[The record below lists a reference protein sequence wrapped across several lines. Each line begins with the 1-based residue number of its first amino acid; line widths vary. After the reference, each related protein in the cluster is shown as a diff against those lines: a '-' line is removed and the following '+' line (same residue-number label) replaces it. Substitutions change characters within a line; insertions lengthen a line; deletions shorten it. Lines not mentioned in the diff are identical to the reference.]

1 MNIAI
6 LSVSKKGKILSS
18 KLKLLLSQDPTI
30 INVDTYHKNIKNNI
44 DNIFIDNEDKN
55 LKYDAIIGI
64 MATGI
69 LIRSIAK
76 KIKNKVIDPAILA
89 MDDNGKFTISL
100 LSGHLGRANEL
111 TLKISKL
118 INSEP
123 VITTATDINN
133 KIGIDSLSNKYY
145 WEIINKNEILEFNK
159 AILDEK
165 NIKIFLNNNENSNVK
180 YSTDLKDFLKNKNK
194 NTLEIIDLKDNEMSI
209 KNIDNIFISSTIS
222 NSMYNSNTKFN
233 HDESS
238 YNLSKDNKFDIFA
251 NFNNHY
257 IFFKQKKLV
266 VGIGSRADIKKEN
279 VLNTIKIAMHN
290 LNIPIERI
298 DAIATAEIKANEEGI
313 LKTAKHLKIPLK
325 IVSLNEIRKLN
336 NKNMSHSDFVK
347 DKFNI
352 PGVAEPSALI
362 IANKNENKSKL
373 IHKKIAINGVTVAVA
388 VSN

>member
-18 KLKLLLSQDPTI
+18 KLKSLLSKDPTI
-30 INVDTYHKNIKNNI
+30 ITVDTYHKNIKNNI
-44 DNIFIDNEDKN
+44 DNIFIDNEDKT

-76 KIKNKVIDPAILA
+76 KIKNKAIDPAILA

-111 TLKISKL
+111 ALKISKL

-165 NIKIFLNNNENSNVK
+165 NIKIFLNNDENSNVR
-180 YSTDLKDFLKNKNK
+180 YIRDLNDFLTNKNK
-194 NTLEIIDLKDNEMSI
+194 NTVEIIDLKDNEMSLN
-209 KNIDNIFISSTIS
+209 NIDNIFISSTIT
-222 NSMYNSNTKFN
+222 NSVYNSNTKSN
-233 HDESS
+233 QDE
-238 YNLSKDNKFDIFA
+238 YNNMYKDNYFDIFA

-257 IFFKQKKLV
+257 LFFKQKKLV
-266 VGIGSRADIKKEN
+266 VGIGSRADIKEKN
-279 VLNTIKIAMHN
+279 VLNAIKLAMHN
-290 LNIPIERI
+290 LKLPLGRI
-298 DAIATAEIKANEEGI
+298 DAIATVEIKSNEEGI
-313 LKTAKHLKIPLK
+313 LKTAKHLKTPLK
-325 IVSLNEIRKLN
+325 IVSLNEIRRLN
-336 NKNMSHSDFVK
+336 NKTISHSDFVK
-347 DKFNI
+347 NKFNI
-352 PGVAEPSALI
+352 PGVAEPAALI
-362 IANKNENKSKL
+362 IANKNENNSKL

>member
-18 KLKLLLSQDPTI
+18 KLKSLLSKDPTI
-30 INVDTYHKNIKNNI
+30 ITVDTYHKNIKNNI
-44 DNIFIDNEDKN
+44 DNIFIDNEDKT

-76 KIKNKVIDPAILA
+76 KIKNKAIDPAILA

-123 VITTATDINN
+123 VITTATDTNN

-165 NIKIFLNNNENSNVK
+165 NIKIFLNNDENSNVR
-180 YSTDLKDFLKNKNK
+180 YIRDLNDFLTNK
-194 NTLEIIDLKDNEMSI
+194 NTVEIIDLKDNEMSI
-209 KNIDNIFISSTIS
+209 NNIDNIFISSTIT
-222 NSMYNSNTKFN
+222 NSVYNSNTKSN
-233 HDESS
+233 QDE
-238 YNLSKDNKFDIFA
+238 YNNMYKDNYFDIFA

-257 IFFKQKKLV
+257 LFFKQKKLV
-266 VGIGSRADIKKEN
+266 VGIGSRADIKEKN
-279 VLNTIKIAMHN
+279 VLNAIKLAMHN
-290 LNIPIERI
+290 LKLPLGRI
-298 DAIATAEIKANEEGI
+298 DAIATVEIKSNEEGI
-313 LKTAKHLKIPLK
+313 LKTAKHLKTPLK
-325 IVSLNEIRKLN
+325 IVSLNEIRRLN
-336 NKNMSHSDFVK
+336 NKTISHSDFVK
-347 DKFNI
+347 NKFNI
-352 PGVAEPSALI
+352 PGVAEPAALI
-362 IANKNENKSKL
+362 IANKNENNSKL

>member
-18 KLKLLLSQDPTI
+18 KLKSLLSKDPTI
-30 INVDTYHKNIKNNI
+30 ITVDTYHKNIKNNI
-44 DNIFIDNEDKN
+44 DNIFIDNEDKT

-76 KIKNKVIDPAILA
+76 KIKNKAIDPAILA

-111 TLKISKL
+111 ALKISKL

-165 NIKIFLNNNENSNVK
+165 NIKIFLNNDENSNVR
-180 YSTDLKDFLKNKNK
+180 YIRDLNDFLTNKNK
-194 NTLEIIDLKDNEMSI
+194 NTVEIIDLKDNEMSI
-209 KNIDNIFISSTIS
+209 NNIDNIFISSTIT
-222 NSMYNSNTKFN
+222 NSVYNSNTKSN
-233 HDESS
+233 QDE
-238 YNLSKDNKFDIFA
+238 YNNMYKDNYFDIFA

-257 IFFKQKKLV
+257 LFFKQKKLV
-266 VGIGSRADIKKEN
+266 VGIGSRADIKEKN
-279 VLNTIKIAMHN
+279 VLNAIKLAMHN
-290 LNIPIERI
+290 LKLPLGRI
-298 DAIATAEIKANEEGI
+298 DAIATVEIKSNEEGI
-313 LKTAKHLKIPLK
+313 LKTAKHLKTPLK
-325 IVSLNEIRKLN
+325 IVSLNEIRRLN
-336 NKNMSHSDFVK
+336 NKTISHSDFVK
-347 DKFNI
+347 NKFNI
-352 PGVAEPSALI
+352 PGVAEPAALI
-362 IANKNENKSKL
+362 IANKNENNSKL

>member
-18 KLKLLLSQDPTI
+18 KLKSLLSKDPTI
-30 INVDTYHKNIKNNI
+30 ITVDTYHKNIKNNI
-44 DNIFIDNEDKN
+44 DNIFIDNEDKT

-69 LIRSIAK
+69 LVRSIAK
-76 KIKNKVIDPAILA
+76 KIKNKAIDPAILA

-111 TLKISKL
+111 ALKISKL

-123 VITTATDINN
+123 VITTATDTNN

-165 NIKIFLNNNENSNVK
+165 NIKIFLNNDENSNVR
-180 YSTDLKDFLKNKNK
+180 YIRDLNDFLTNKNK
-194 NTLEIIDLKDNEMSI
+194 NTVEIIDLKDNEMSI
-209 KNIDNIFISSTIS
+209 NNIDNIFISSTIT
-222 NSMYNSNTKFN
+222 NSVYNSNTKSN
-233 HDESS
+233 QDE
-238 YNLSKDNKFDIFA
+238 YNNMYKDNYFDIFA

-257 IFFKQKKLV
+257 LFFKQKKLV
-266 VGIGSRADIKKEN
+266 VGIGSRADIKEKN
-279 VLNTIKIAMHN
+279 VLNAIKLAMHN
-290 LNIPIERI
+290 LKLPLGRI
-298 DAIATAEIKANEEGI
+298 DAIATVEIKSNEEGI
-313 LKTAKHLKIPLK
+313 LKTAKHLKTPLK
-325 IVSLNEIRKLN
+325 IVSLNEIRRLN
-336 NKNMSHSDFVK
+336 NKTISHSDFVK
-347 DKFNI
+347 NKFNI
-352 PGVAEPSALI
+352 PGVAEPAALI
-362 IANKNENKSKL
+362 IANKNENNSKL

>member
-18 KLKLLLSQDPTI
+18 KLKSLLSKDPTI
-30 INVDTYHKNIKNNI
+30 ITVDTYHKNIKNNI
-44 DNIFIDNEDKN
+44 DNIFIDNEDKT

-69 LIRSIAK
+69 LVRSIAK
-76 KIKNKVIDPAILA
+76 KIKNKAIDPAILA

-123 VITTATDINN
+123 VITTATDTNN

-165 NIKIFLNNNENSNVK
+165 NIKIFLNNNENSNVR
-180 YSTDLKDFLKNKNK
+180 YIRDLKDFLTNK
-194 NTLEIIDLKDNEMSI
+194 NTVEIIDLKDNEMSI
-209 KNIDNIFISSTIS
+209 KNIDNIFISSTIT
-222 NSMYNSNTKFN
+222 NSVYNSNTKSN
-233 HDESS
+233 QDE
-238 YNLSKDNKFDIFA
+238 YNNMSKCNYFDIFA

-257 IFFKQKKLV
+257 LFFKQKKLV
-266 VGIGSRADIKKEN
+266 VGIGSRADIKEKN
-279 VLNTIKIAMHN
+279 VLNAIKLAMHN
-290 LNIPIERI
+290 LKLPLGRI
-298 DAIATAEIKANEEGI
+298 DAIATVEIKSNEEGI
-313 LKTAKHLKIPLK
+313 LKTAKHLKTPLK
-325 IVSLNEIRKLN
+325 IVSLNEIRRLN
-336 NKNMSHSDFVK
+336 NKTISHSDFVK
-347 DKFNI
+347 NKFNI
-352 PGVAEPSALI
+352 PGVAEPAALI
-362 IANKNENKSKL
+362 IANKNENNSKL

>member
-18 KLKLLLSQDPTI
+18 KLKSLLSKDPTI
-30 INVDTYHKNIKNNI
+30 ITVDTYHKNIKNNI
-44 DNIFIDNEDKN
+44 DNIFIDNEDKT

-76 KIKNKVIDPAILA
+76 KIKNKAIDPAILA

-165 NIKIFLNNNENSNVK
+165 NIKIFLNNDENSNVR
-180 YSTDLKDFLKNKNK
+180 YIRDLNDFLTNK
-194 NTLEIIDLKDNEMSI
+194 NTVEIIDLKDNEMSI
-209 KNIDNIFISSTIS
+209 NNIDNIFISSTIT
-222 NSMYNSNTKFN
+222 NSVYNSNTKSN
-233 HDESS
+233 QDE
-238 YNLSKDNKFDIFA
+238 YNNMYKDNYFDIFA

-257 IFFKQKKLV
+257 LFFKQKKLV
-266 VGIGSRADIKKEN
+266 VGIGSRADIKEKN
-279 VLNTIKIAMHN
+279 VLNAIKLAMHN
-290 LNIPIERI
+290 LKLPLGRI
-298 DAIATAEIKANEEGI
+298 DAIATVEIKSNEEGI
-313 LKTAKHLKIPLK
+313 LKTAKHLKTPLK
-325 IVSLNEIRKLN
+325 IVSLNEIRRLN
-336 NKNMSHSDFVK
+336 NKTISHSDFVK
-347 DKFNI
+347 NKFNI
-352 PGVAEPSALI
+352 PGVAEPAALI
-362 IANKNENKSKL
+362 IANKNENNSKL

>member
-18 KLKLLLSQDPTI
+18 KLKSLLSKDPTI
-30 INVDTYHKNIKNNI
+30 ITVDTYHKNIKNNI
-44 DNIFIDNEDKN
+44 DNIFIDNEDKT

-76 KIKNKVIDPAILA
+76 KIKNKAIDPAILA

-111 TLKISKL
+111 ALKISKL

-165 NIKIFLNNNENSNVK
+165 NIKIFLNNDENSNVR
-180 YSTDLKDFLKNKNK
+180 YIRDLNDFLTNKNK
-194 NTLEIIDLKDNEMSI
+194 NTVEIIDLKDNEMSI
-209 KNIDNIFISSTIS
+209 NNIDNIFISSTIT
-222 NSMYNSNTKFN
+222 NSVYNSNTKSN
-233 HDESS
+233 QDE
-238 YNLSKDNKFDIFA
+238 YNNMYKDNYFDIFA

-257 IFFKQKKLV
+257 LFFKQKKLV
-266 VGIGSRADIKKEN
+266 VGIGSRADIKEKN
-279 VLNTIKIAMHN
+279 VLNAIKLAMHN
-290 LNIPIERI
+290 LKLPLGRI
-298 DAIATAEIKANEEGI
+298 DAIATVEIKSNEEGI
-313 LKTAKHLKIPLK
+313 LKTAKHLKTPLK
-325 IVSLNEIRKLN
+325 IVSLNEIRRLN
-336 NKNMSHSDFVK
+336 NKTISHSDFVK
-347 DKFNI
+347 NKFNI
-352 PGVAEPSALI
+352 PGVAEPAALI
-362 IANKNENKSKL
+362 IANKNENNSKL
-373 IHKKIAINGVTVAVA
+373 IHKK
-388 VSN
+388 

>member
-18 KLKLLLSQDPTI
+18 KLKSLLSKDPTI
-30 INVDTYHKNIKNNI
+30 ITVDTYHKNIKNNI
-44 DNIFIDNEDKN
+44 DNIFIDNEDKT

-69 LIRSIAK
+69 LVRSIAK
-76 KIKNKVIDPAILA
+76 KIKNKAIDPAILA

-123 VITTATDINN
+123 VITTATDTNN

-165 NIKIFLNNNENSNVK
+165 NIKIFLNNNENSNVR
-180 YSTDLKDFLKNKNK
+180 YIRDLKDFLTNKNK
-194 NTLEIIDLKDNEMSI
+194 NTVEIIDLKDNEMSI
-209 KNIDNIFISSTIS
+209 KNIDNIFISSTIT
-222 NSMYNSNTKFN
+222 NSVYNSNTKSN
-233 HDESS
+233 QDE
-238 YNLSKDNKFDIFA
+238 YNNMYKDNYFDIFA

-257 IFFKQKKLV
+257 LFFKQKKLV
-266 VGIGSRADIKKEN
+266 VGIGSRADIKEKN
-279 VLNTIKIAMHN
+279 VLNAIKLAMHN
-290 LNIPIERI
+290 LKLPLGRI
-298 DAIATAEIKANEEGI
+298 DAIATVEIKSNEEGI
-313 LKTAKHLKIPLK
+313 LKTAKHLKTPLK
-325 IVSLNEIRKLN
+325 IVSLNEIRRLN
-336 NKNMSHSDFVK
+336 NKTISHSDFVK
-347 DKFNI
+347 NKFNI
-352 PGVAEPSALI
+352 PGVAEPAALI
-362 IANKNENKSKL
+362 IANKNENNSKL

>member
-18 KLKLLLSQDPTI
+18 KLKSLLSKDPTI
-30 INVDTYHKNIKNNI
+30 ITVDTYHKNIKNNI
-44 DNIFIDNEDKN
+44 DNIFIDNEDKT

-76 KIKNKVIDPAILA
+76 KIKNKAIDPAILA

-165 NIKIFLNNNENSNVK
+165 NIKIFLNNDENSNVR
-180 YSTDLKDFLKNKNK
+180 YIRDLNDFLTNKNK
-194 NTLEIIDLKDNEMSI
+194 NTVEIIDLKDNEMSI
-209 KNIDNIFISSTIS
+209 NNIDNIFISSTIT
-222 NSMYNSNTKFN
+222 NSVYNSNTKSN
-233 HDESS
+233 QDE
-238 YNLSKDNKFDIFA
+238 YNNMYKDNYFDIFA

-257 IFFKQKKLV
+257 LFFKQKKLV
-266 VGIGSRADIKKEN
+266 VGIGSRADIKEKN
-279 VLNTIKIAMHN
+279 VLNAIKLAMHN
-290 LNIPIERI
+290 LKLPLGRI
-298 DAIATAEIKANEEGI
+298 DAIATVEIKSNEEGI
-313 LKTAKHLKIPLK
+313 LKTAKHLKTPLK
-325 IVSLNEIRKLN
+325 IVSLNEIRRLN
-336 NKNMSHSDFVK
+336 NKTISHSDFVK
-347 DKFNI
+347 NKFNI
-352 PGVAEPSALI
+352 PGVAEPAALI
-362 IANKNENKSKL
+362 IANKNENNSKL

>member
-18 KLKLLLSQDPTI
+18 KLKSLLSKDPTI
-30 INVDTYHKNIKNNI
+30 ITVDTYHKNIKNNI
-44 DNIFIDNEDKN
+44 DNIFIDNEDKT

-76 KIKNKVIDPAILA
+76 KIKNKAIDPAILA

-111 TLKISKL
+111 ALKISKL

-123 VITTATDINN
+123 VITTATDTNN

-165 NIKIFLNNNENSNVK
+165 NIKIFLNNDENSNVR
-180 YSTDLKDFLKNKNK
+180 YIRDLNDFLTNKNK
-194 NTLEIIDLKDNEMSI
+194 NTVEIIDLKDNEMSI
-209 KNIDNIFISSTIS
+209 NNIDNIFISSTIT
-222 NSMYNSNTKFN
+222 NSVYNSNTKSN
-233 HDESS
+233 QDE
-238 YNLSKDNKFDIFA
+238 YNNMYKDNYFDIFA

-257 IFFKQKKLV
+257 LFFKQKKLV
-266 VGIGSRADIKKEN
+266 VGIGSRADIKEKN
-279 VLNTIKIAMHN
+279 VLNAIKLAMHN
-290 LNIPIERI
+290 LKLPLGRI
-298 DAIATAEIKANEEGI
+298 DAIATVEIKSNEEGI
-313 LKTAKHLKIPLK
+313 LKTAKHLKTPLK
-325 IVSLNEIRKLN
+325 IVSLNEIRRLN
-336 NKNMSHSDFVK
+336 NKTISHSDFVK
-347 DKFNI
+347 NKFNI
-352 PGVAEPSALI
+352 PGVAEPAALI
-362 IANKNENKSKL
+362 IANKNENNSKL

>member
-18 KLKLLLSQDPTI
+18 KLKSLLSKDPTI
-30 INVDTYHKNIKNNI
+30 ITVDTYHKNIKNNI
-44 DNIFIDNEDKN
+44 DNIFIDNEDKT

-69 LIRSIAK
+69 LVRSIAK
-76 KIKNKVIDPAILA
+76 KIKNKAIDPAILA

-123 VITTATDINN
+123 VITTATDTNN

-165 NIKIFLNNNENSNVK
+165 NIKIFLNNNENSNVR
-180 YSTDLKDFLKNKNK
+180 YIRDLKDFLTNKNK
-194 NTLEIIDLKDNEMSI
+194 NTVEIIDLKDNEMSI
-209 KNIDNIFISSTIS
+209 KNIDNIFISSTIT
-222 NSMYNSNTKFN
+222 NSVYNSNTKSN
-233 HDESS
+233 QDE
-238 YNLSKDNKFDIFA
+238 YNNMSKCKYFDIFA

-257 IFFKQKKLV
+257 LFFKQKKLV
-266 VGIGSRADIKKEN
+266 VGIGSRADIKEKN
-279 VLNTIKIAMHN
+279 VLNAIKLAMHN
-290 LNIPIERI
+290 LKLPLGRI
-298 DAIATAEIKANEEGI
+298 DAIATVEIKSNEEGI
-313 LKTAKHLKIPLK
+313 LKTAKHLKTPLK
-325 IVSLNEIRKLN
+325 IVSLNEIRRLN
-336 NKNMSHSDFVK
+336 NKTISHSDFVK
-347 DKFNI
+347 NKFNI
-352 PGVAEPSALI
+352 PGVAEPAALI
-362 IANKNENKSKL
+362 IANKNENNSKL